1 MKARYGLFLA
11 ASLSLTAPMTSVFA
25 NDHGDEHRA
34 AELRVEHPWS
44 RPTPPGTPVGVGYL
58 TLHNTSDQTV
68 TLTGA
73 DSPRAGHV
81 SIHQTVMQEG
91 VMLMQPLPDGLELAP
106 GAKQVFKPHG
116 HHLMLEQLNQPLVKG
131 ERVPVTLQF
140 GDGSSLELKL
150 QVRSLDAAEPM
161 DHSGMKH

>member
-1 MKARYGLFLA
+1 MKASKRVLA
-11 ASLSLTAPMTSVFA
+11 FALLLIAPLAMVQA
-25 NDHGDEHRA
+25 EDHGHGHHAGDI
-34 AELRVEHPWS
+34 RVDNPWS

-58 TLHNTSDQTV
+58 TLRNTGDQKI
-68 TLTGA
+68 TLIGA

-81 SIHQTVMQEG
+81 SIHRTVMQEG
-91 VMLMQPLPDGLELAP
+91 VMRMQPLADGLEIAP
-106 GAKQVFKPHG
+106 GGQQVFKPHG
-116 HHLMLEQLNQPLVKG
+116 HHLMLEQLNKPLAEG

-140 GDGSSLELKL
+140 RGGQTLQVEL